1 MSLIRVVAAALIL
14 SLPGAALAQEWTEFS
29 SKEDLFTCNFPGE
42 PKVTPTTWTS
52 EYGASLPG
60 RIYSAEWAIGRY
72 SMTVIDY
79 RDVEKILTEK
89 SKSCPPGAE
98 TCRGGGG
105 ATGAGYWKIDL
116 QGAPEYA
123 VSKYLQR
130 DAKVT
135 NFMWNMMD
143 MVGGRQLQLTNNAD
157 KSRTFVSIY
166 MHMNK
171 LYIMEGTV
179 GANMPEPGLF
189 QQSLGWLDEQ
199 GNSIRYQ
206 QFYLNGAPRPRYNA
220 RGAPA
225 AR

>member
-1 MSLIRVVAAALIL
+1 MSLIRVIAAVLIL
-14 SLPGAALAQEWTEFS
+14 SMPGAALAQEWTEFA
-29 SKEDLFTCNFPGE
+29 SKEDLFTCNFPGT

-60 RIYSAEWAIGRY
+60 RIYSAEGAIGRY

-105 ATGAGYWKIDL
+105 ATGLGYWKIDL
-116 QGAPEYA
+116 QGALDYA
-123 VSKYLQR
+123 TWKFIQR
-130 DAKVT
+130 DAKIT

-143 MVGGRQLQLTNNAD
+143 LVGGRQLQLTNAD

-206 QFYLNGAPRPRYNA
+206 QFYLHGAPRPPYNS